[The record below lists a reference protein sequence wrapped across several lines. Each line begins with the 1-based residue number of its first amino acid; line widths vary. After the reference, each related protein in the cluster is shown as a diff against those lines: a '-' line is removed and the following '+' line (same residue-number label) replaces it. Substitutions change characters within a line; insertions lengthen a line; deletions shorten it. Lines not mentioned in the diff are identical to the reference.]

1 MFENLKLQSEDKIMA
16 LMSLY
21 KADERKEKIDLGVGV
36 YKNNKG
42 QTPIMDAVQKAS
54 RILNNTQKTK
64 SYVGLSGNLRF
75 IDNISQ
81 LVLADVVSKNQIIGA
96 QAPGGTGAFHQLL
109 LLIRSMEK
117 DKRVWISSPSWPN
130 HAAILNHLGI
140 QFNNYNYFDYDTCEV
155 NFSRM
160 MSDLQKI
167 SSGDVLLL
175 HGCCHNPTGANLS
188 LENWTELTQF
198 CEKKNIL
205 PLIDLAYQGFGDGIN
220 DDVKGVQYMASNL
233 PEVCIGIS
241 CSKNFGLY
249 RERVGAA
256 LMVVSDK
263 KIHKLVEENLK
274 SFNRVTFSFPPDYGA
289 SLVEIILGGNNFQ
302 NKELIH
308 LWEKELN
315 SMRNG
320 MLELRKLLSDSLRRS
335 TNSTRFDFIERHR
348 GMFSLMGLSVDQ
360 VARLRTEFG
369 IYMVGD
375 SRINIA
381 GLNKDQI
388 DYFSSSIA
396 SVI

>member
-21 KADERKEKIDLGVGV
+21 RADERKEKIDLGVGV

-42 QTPIMDAVQKAS
+42 QTPIMDAVQKAA

-64 SYVGLSGNLRF
+64 SYVGLSGNLGF
-75 IDNISQ
+75 IDNITQ
-81 LVLADVVSKNQIIGA
+81 LVLADVVPKNQIIGA

-188 LENWTELTQF
+188 LENWTELTKF

-289 SLVEIILGGNNFQ
+289 SLVEIILGGNNSQ

>member
-81 LVLADVVSKNQIIGA
+81 LVLADAVPKNQIIGA

-109 LLIRSMEK
+109 LLLRSMEK

-289 SLVEIILGGNNFQ
+289 SLVEIILGGNNSQ

-396 SVI
+396 AVI

>member
-42 QTPIMDAVQKAS
+42 QTPIMDAVQKAA

-64 SYVGLSGNLRF
+64 SYVGLSGNLGF

-81 LVLADVVSKNQIIGA
+81 LVLADVVPKNQIIGA

-130 HAAILNHLGI
+130 HAAILNHLDI

-167 SSGDVLLL
+167 SPGDVLLL

-289 SLVEIILGGNNFQ
+289 SLVEIILGGNNSQ

>member
-1 MFENLKLQSEDKIMA
+1 MFENLKLQPEDKIMA

-36 YKNNKG
+36 YKNSKG
-42 QTPIMDAVQKAS
+42 QTPIMSAVQKAA
-54 RILNNTQKTK
+54 ITLNNTQKTK
-64 SYVGLSGNLRF
+64 SYVGLSGNLGF

-81 LVLADVVSKNQIIGA
+81 LVLADVVSKNQILGA

-109 LLIRSMEK
+109 LLIRSMGK
-117 DKRVWISSPSWPN
+117 DNRVWISSPSWPN
-130 HAAILNHLGI
+130 HAAILKHLGI
-140 QFNNYNYFDYDTCEV
+140 QFNSYNYFDYETCEV
-155 NFSRM
+155 NFPRM
-160 MSDLQKI
+160 MSDLQKTN
-167 SSGDVLLL
+167 SGDVLLL

-188 LENWTELTQF
+188 LEHWTELTKF

-205 PLIDLAYQGFGDGIN
+205 PLIDLAYQGFGDGIH

-263 KIHKLVEENLK
+263 KNHKLVEENLK

-289 SLVEIILGGNNFQ
+289 SLVEIILGGNNSQ
-302 NKELIH
+302 NKELIN

-315 SMRNG
+315 GMRNG
-320 MLELRKLLSDSLRRS
+320 MLELRKLLSASLRIS
-335 TNSTRFDFIERHR
+335 TKSSRFDFIERHR

-388 DYFSSSIA
+388 EYFSSSIA

>member
-64 SYVGLSGNLRF
+64 SYVGLSGNLGF

-81 LVLADVVSKNQIIGA
+81 LVLADAVPKNQIIGA

-348 GMFSLMGLSVDQ
+348 GMFSLMGLTVDQ

-396 SVI
+396 AVI

>member
-64 SYVGLSGNLRF
+64 SYVGLSGNLGF

-81 LVLADVVSKNQIIGA
+81 LVLADVVPKNQIIGA

-188 LENWTELTQF
+188 LENWTELTKF

-289 SLVEIILGGNNFQ
+289 SLVEIILGGNNSQ

-348 GMFSLMGLSVDQ
+348 GMFSLMGLSADQ

>member
-81 LVLADVVSKNQIIGA
+81 LVLADAVPKNQIIGA

-167 SSGDVLLL
+167 SPGDVLLL

-289 SLVEIILGGNNFQ
+289 SIVDIILRGDTPESTWL
-302 NKELIH
+302 KK

-315 SMRNG
+315 GMRDN
-320 MLELRKLLSDSLRRS
+320 MLELRKLLSASLRMT
-335 TNSTRFDFIERHR
+335 TNSNRFDFIERHK
-348 GMFSLMGLSVDQ
+348 GMFSLMGLSVTQ
-360 VARLRTEFG
+360 VEELRTKFG

-381 GLNKDQI
+381 GLDKNQI
-388 DYFSSSIA
+388 EYFSSSVA

>member
-64 SYVGLSGNLRF
+64 SYVGLSGNLGF

-81 LVLADVVSKNQIIGA
+81 LVLADAVPKNQIIGA

-396 SVI
+396 AVI

>member
-42 QTPIMDAVQKAS
+42 QTPIMDAVQKAA

-64 SYVGLSGNLRF
+64 SYVGLSGNLGF

-188 LENWTELTQF
+188 LENWTELTKF

-256 LMVVSDK
+256 LMVVSNK

-289 SLVEIILGGNNFQ
+289 SLVEIILGGNNSQ

-396 SVI
+396 SAI

>member
-81 LVLADVVSKNQIIGA
+81 LVLADAVPKNQIIGA

-188 LENWTELTQF
+188 LENWTELTKF

-220 DDVKGVQYMASNL
+220 DDVKGVQYMACNL

-289 SLVEIILGGNNFQ
+289 SLVEIILGGNNSQ

>member
-81 LVLADVVSKNQIIGA
+81 LVLADAVPKNQIIGA

-289 SLVEIILGGNNFQ
+289 SLVEIILGGNNSQ
-302 NKELIH
+302 NKELIY

-381 GLNKDQI
+381 GLNRDQI

-396 SVI
+396 AVI

>member
-64 SYVGLSGNLRF
+64 SYVGLSGNLGF
-75 IDNISQ
+75 INNISQ
-81 LVLADVVSKNQIIGA
+81 LVLADVVPKNQIIGA

-167 SSGDVLLL
+167 SPGDVLLL

-289 SLVEIILGGNNFQ
+289 SLVEIILGGNNSQ

-396 SVI
+396 AVI

>member
-21 KADERKEKIDLGVGV
+21 KADVRKEKIDLGVGV

-42 QTPIMDAVQKAS
+42 QTPIMDAVQKAA

-64 SYVGLSGNLRF
+64 SYVGLSGNLGF

-81 LVLADVVSKNQIIGA
+81 LVLADVVPKNQIIGA

-289 SLVEIILGGNNFQ
+289 SLVEIILGGNNSQ

>member
-36 YKNNKG
+36 YKNKKG

-81 LVLADVVSKNQIIGA
+81 LVLADAVPKNQIIGA

-289 SLVEIILGGNNFQ
+289 SLVEIILGGNNSQ

-360 VARLRTEFG
+360 VARLRKEFG

-396 SVI
+396 AVI

>member
-64 SYVGLSGNLRF
+64 SYVGLSGNLGF
-75 IDNISQ
+75 IDNISK
-81 LVLADVVSKNQIIGA
+81 LVLADVVPKNQIIGA

-188 LENWTELTQF
+188 LENWTELTKF

-289 SLVEIILGGNNFQ
+289 SLVEIILGGNNSQ

-381 GLNKDQI
+381 GLNRDQI

>member
-81 LVLADVVSKNQIIGA
+81 LVLADAVPKNQIIGA

-289 SLVEIILGGNNFQ
+289 SLVEIILGGNNSQ

-381 GLNKDQI
+381 GLNRDQI

-396 SVI
+396 AVI

>member
-42 QTPIMDAVQKAS
+42 QTPIMDAVQKAA

-64 SYVGLSGNLRF
+64 SYVGLSGNLGF

-81 LVLADVVSKNQIIGA
+81 LVLADVVPKNQIIGA

-188 LENWTELTQF
+188 LENWTELTKF

-289 SLVEIILGGNNFQ
+289 SLVEIILGGNNSQ

-335 TNSTRFDFIERHR
+335 TNSSRFDFIERHR

>member
-81 LVLADVVSKNQIIGA
+81 LVLADAVPKNQIIGA

-167 SSGDVLLL
+167 SPGDVLLL

-289 SLVEIILGGNNFQ
+289 SLVEIILGGNNSQ

>member
-64 SYVGLSGNLRF
+64 SYVGLSGNLGF
-75 IDNISQ
+75 IDNITQ
-81 LVLADVVSKNQIIGA
+81 LVLADVVPKNQIIGA

-289 SLVEIILGGNNFQ
+289 SLVEIILGGNNSQ

>member
-42 QTPIMDAVQKAS
+42 QTPIMDSVKKAA

-81 LVLADVVSKNQIIGA
+81 LVLADAVPKNQIIGA

-167 SSGDVLLL
+167 SPGDVLLL

-289 SLVEIILGGNNFQ
+289 SLVEIILGGNNSQ

>member
-64 SYVGLSGNLRF
+64 SYVGLSGNLGF
-75 IDNISQ
+75 IDNITQ
-81 LVLADVVSKNQIIGA
+81 LVLADVVPKNQIIGA

-188 LENWTELTQF
+188 LENWTELTKF

-289 SLVEIILGGNNFQ
+289 SLVEIILGGNNSQ

-381 GLNKDQI
+381 GLNRDQI

>member
-42 QTPIMDAVQKAS
+42 QTPIMDAVQKAA

-64 SYVGLSGNLRF
+64 SYVGLSGNLGF

-81 LVLADVVSKNQIIGA
+81 LVLADVVPKNQIIGA

-140 QFNNYNYFDYDTCEV
+140 QFNNYNYFDYETCEV
-155 NFSRM
+155 NFPRM
-160 MSDLQKI
+160 MSDLQKT

-188 LENWTELTQF
+188 LENWTELTKF

-289 SLVEIILGGNNFQ
+289 SLVEIILGGNNSQ

>member
-81 LVLADVVSKNQIIGA
+81 LVLADVVPKNQIIGA

-109 LLIRSMEK
+109 LLLRSMEK

-188 LENWTELTQF
+188 LENWTELTKF

-256 LMVVSDK
+256 LVVVSDK
-263 KIHKLVEENLK
+263 KLHKLVEENLK

-289 SLVEIILGGNNFQ
+289 SLVEIILGGNNSQ

>member
-64 SYVGLSGNLRF
+64 SYVGLSGNLGF
-75 IDNISQ
+75 IDSISQ
-81 LVLADVVSKNQIIGA
+81 LVLADVVPKNQIIGA

-167 SSGDVLLL
+167 SPGDVLLL

-289 SLVEIILGGNNFQ
+289 SLVEIILGGNNSQ

>member
-1 MFENLKLQSEDKIMA
+1 MFENLKLQPEDKIMA

-36 YKNNKG
+36 YKNSKG
-42 QTPIMDAVQKAS
+42 QTPIMSAVQKAA
-54 RILNNTQKTK
+54 ITLNNTQKTK
-64 SYVGLSGNLRF
+64 SYVGLSGNLGF

-81 LVLADVVSKNQIIGA
+81 LVLADVVSKNQILGV

-109 LLIRSMEK
+109 LLIRSMGK
-117 DKRVWISSPSWPN
+117 DNRVWISSPSWPN
-130 HAAILNHLGI
+130 HAAILKHLGI
-140 QFNNYNYFDYDTCEV
+140 QFNSYNYFDYETCEV
-155 NFSRM
+155 NFPRM
-160 MSDLQKI
+160 MSDLQKTN
-167 SSGDVLLL
+167 SGDVLLL

-188 LENWTELTQF
+188 LEHWTELTKF

-205 PLIDLAYQGFGDGIN
+205 PLIDLAYQGFGDGIH

-256 LMVVSDK
+256 LMVVSDQK
-263 KIHKLVEENLK
+263 NHKLVEENLK

-289 SLVEIILGGNNFQ
+289 SLVEIILGGNNSQ
-302 NKELIH
+302 NKELIN

-315 SMRNG
+315 GMRNG
-320 MLELRKLLSDSLRRS
+320 MLELRKLLSASLRIS
-335 TNSTRFDFIERHR
+335 TKSSRFDFIERHR

-388 DYFSSSIA
+388 EHFSSSIA

>member
-64 SYVGLSGNLRF
+64 SYVGLSGNLGF
-75 IDNISQ
+75 IDNITQ
-81 LVLADVVSKNQIIGA
+81 LVLADVVPKNQIIGA

-188 LENWTELTQF
+188 LENWTELTKF

-289 SLVEIILGGNNFQ
+289 SLVEIILGGNNSQ

>member
-42 QTPIMDAVQKAS
+42 QTPIMGAVQKAA

-64 SYVGLSGNLRF
+64 SYVGLSGNLGF
-75 IDNISQ
+75 IDSITQ
-81 LVLADVVSKNQIIGA
+81 LVLADVVPKNQIIGA

-140 QFNNYNYFDYDTCEV
+140 QYNNYNYFDYDTCEV

-289 SLVEIILGGNNFQ
+289 SLVEIILGGNNSQ

-388 DYFSSSIA
+388 DYFSSSVA
-396 SVI
+396 SVL

>member
-64 SYVGLSGNLRF
+64 SYVGLSGNLGF
-75 IDNISQ
+75 IDNITQ
-81 LVLADVVSKNQIIGA
+81 LVLADVVPKNQIIGA

-167 SSGDVLLL
+167 SPGDVLLL

-289 SLVEIILGGNNFQ
+289 SLVEIILGGNNSQ

>member
-64 SYVGLSGNLRF
+64 SYVGLSGNLGF
-75 IDNISQ
+75 IDNITQ
-81 LVLADVVSKNQIIGA
+81 LVLADVVPKNQIIGA

-289 SLVEIILGGNNFQ
+289 SLVEIILGGNNSQ

-348 GMFSLMGLSVDQ
+348 GMFSLMGLTVDQ

-396 SVI
+396 AVI

>member
-36 YKNNKG
+36 YKDNKG
-42 QTPIMDAVQKAS
+42 QTPIMDAVQKAA

-64 SYVGLSGNLRF
+64 SYVGLSGNLGF

-81 LVLADVVSKNQIIGA
+81 LVLADVVPKNQIIGA

-188 LENWTELTQF
+188 LENWTELTKF

-289 SLVEIILGGNNFQ
+289 SLVEIILGGNNSQ

-320 MLELRKLLSDSLRRS
+320 MLVLRKLLSDSLRRS

-348 GMFSLMGLSVDQ
+348 GMFSLMGLTVDQ

>member
-81 LVLADVVSKNQIIGA
+81 LVLADAVPKNQIIGA

-188 LENWTELTQF
+188 LENWIELTKF

-289 SLVEIILGGNNFQ
+289 SLVEIILGGNNSQ

-348 GMFSLMGLSVDQ
+348 GMFSLMGLSADQ

>member
-42 QTPIMDAVQKAS
+42 QTPIMDAVQKAA

-64 SYVGLSGNLRF
+64 SYVGLSGNLGF

-81 LVLADVVSKNQIIGA
+81 LVLADVVPKNQIIGA

-289 SLVEIILGGNNFQ
+289 SLVEIILGGNNSQ

-348 GMFSLMGLSVDQ
+348 GMFSLMGLTVDQ

>member
-42 QTPIMDAVQKAS
+42 QTPIMDAVQKAA

-64 SYVGLSGNLRF
+64 SYVGLSGNLGF
-75 IDNISQ
+75 IDSITQ
-81 LVLADVVSKNQIIGA
+81 LVLADVVPKNQIIGA

-289 SLVEIILGGNNFQ
+289 SLVEIILGGNNSQ

-320 MLELRKLLSDSLRRS
+320 MLVLRKLLSDSLRRS

>member
-21 KADERKEKIDLGVGV
+21 RADERKEKIDLGVGV

-64 SYVGLSGNLRF
+64 SYVGLSGNLGF

-81 LVLADVVSKNQIIGA
+81 LVLADAVPKNQIIGA

-167 SSGDVLLL
+167 SPGDVLLL

-289 SLVEIILGGNNFQ
+289 SLVEIILGGNNSQ

-396 SVI
+396 SVL

>member
-64 SYVGLSGNLRF
+64 SYVGLSGNLGF

-81 LVLADVVSKNQIIGA
+81 LVLADVVPKNQIIGA

-167 SSGDVLLL
+167 SPGDVLLL

-188 LENWTELTQF
+188 LENWIELTKF

-289 SLVEIILGGNNFQ
+289 SLVEIILGGNNSQ

-348 GMFSLMGLSVDQ
+348 GMFSLMGLSADQ

>member
-64 SYVGLSGNLRF
+64 SYVGLSGNLGF

-81 LVLADVVSKNQIIGA
+81 LVLADAVPKNQIIGA

-140 QFNNYNYFDYDTCEV
+140 QFNNYNYFDYVTCEV

-289 SLVEIILGGNNFQ
+289 SLVEIILGGNNSQ
-302 NKELIH
+302 NKELIN

-315 SMRNG
+315 GMRNG
-320 MLELRKLLSDSLRRS
+320 MLELRKLLSASLRIS
-335 TNSTRFDFIERHR
+335 TKSSRFDFIERHR

-388 DYFSSSIA
+388 EYFSSSIA

>member
-64 SYVGLSGNLRF
+64 SYVGLSGNLGF

-81 LVLADVVSKNQIIGA
+81 LVLADVVPKNQIIGA

-167 SSGDVLLL
+167 SPGDVLLL

-188 LENWTELTQF
+188 LENWTELTKF

-289 SLVEIILGGNNFQ
+289 SLVEIILGGNNSQ

>member
-64 SYVGLSGNLRF
+64 SYVGLSGNLGF

-81 LVLADVVSKNQIIGA
+81 LVLADVVPKNQIIGA

-167 SSGDVLLL
+167 SPGDVLLL

-220 DDVKGVQYMASNL
+220 EDVKGVQYMASNL

-289 SLVEIILGGNNFQ
+289 SLVEIILGGNNSQ

-348 GMFSLMGLSVDQ
+348 GMFSLMGLTVDQ